1 MICENCGI
9 RPASV
14 QVFQQQGGQRVTS
27 YLCMQCARQLGM
39 IGGGGNFGGASPFEM
54 LQNLIQQQGGQGPNN
69 FFEALSGEAREA
81 VMRAREASAGT
92 TRTNAI
98 GTDHLLAG
106 IVTGDNVATEALG
119 RAGANVDEMR
129 STFAEQRGDPGEA
142 VYTFT
147 PSAKHALQLA
157 FQAARQMGAAQIG
170 SEHLLLGL
178 LGEGDGNAYQ
188 IPARNGAGDAEALR
202 RINRLIEPTAAEVY
216 LVGEAT
222 SGMDP
227 LELRRRVG
235 MVFQVPALF
244 GETVEEAV
252 VYGARLAGKEA
263 QAARLLEMAGLDA
276 SFAGKDPGTLSVG
289 EQQRVSI
296 ARALALEPEALL
308 MDEPTSA
315 LDEAARRR
323 IEELVRGL
331 NATLGLTIVVV
342 SHDLD
347 QVSRVADRV
356 VVLVGGR
363 SEGEWSREEFFSD
376 RKSVV

>member
-1 MICENCGI
+1 
-9 RPASV
+9 
-14 QVFQQQGGQRVTS
+14 
-27 YLCMQCARQLGM
+27 
-39 IGGGGNFGGASPFEM
+39 
-54 LQNLIQQQGGQGPNN
+54 
-69 FFEALSGEAREA
+69 
-81 VMRAREASAGT
+81 
-92 TRTNAI
+92 
-98 GTDHLLAG
+98 
-106 IVTGDNVATEALG
+106 
-119 RAGANVDEMR
+119 
-129 STFAEQRGDPGEA
+129 
-142 VYTFT
+142 
-147 PSAKHALQLA
+147 
-157 FQAARQMGAAQIG
+157 
-170 SEHLLLGL
+170 
-178 LGEGDGNAYQ
+178 
-188 IPARNGAGDAEALR
+188 
-202 RINRLIEPTAAEVY
+202 
-216 LVGEAT
+216 
-222 SGMDP
+222 
-227 LELRRRVG
+227 

-363 SEGEWSREEFFSD
+363 SEGEWSREEFFSGPGE
-376 RKSVV
+376 RARRYISGRS